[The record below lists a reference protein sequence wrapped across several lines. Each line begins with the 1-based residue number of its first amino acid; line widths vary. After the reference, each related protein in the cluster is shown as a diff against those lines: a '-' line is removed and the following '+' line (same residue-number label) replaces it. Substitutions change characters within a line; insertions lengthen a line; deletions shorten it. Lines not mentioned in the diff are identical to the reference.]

1 MKEHRIY
8 TDPRYAGIE
17 IHNDGDARF
26 RVITAGSGQVLDSF
40 AGFEFPNQPTVSEDF
55 AARRAK
61 VYFERLIQE
70 DRQLIAEMA
79 QAVRDTEVAQ
89 RTGRDFSD
97 EQVISPD
104 SLLDGWEQAQAMED
118 SPEKAKRLKQL
129 RAQAAQLETAAEEVV
144 RGLLA

>member
-8 TDPRYAGIE
+8 TDPRCAGIE
-17 IHNDGDARF
+17 FHNEGDARF
-26 RVITAGSGQVLDSF
+26 RAIDRRSGRVLDSF
-40 AGFEFPNQPTVSEDF
+40 AGFEVPKQPTVSEAF
-55 AARRAK
+55 AAQRAK
-61 VYFERLIQE
+61 AYF
-70 DRQLIAEMA
+70 DRMVLENRQMAAEMA
-79 QAVRDTEVAQ
+79 QAVRDTEVAE

-118 SPEKAKRLKQL
+118 SPEKAARLKQL

-144 RGLLA
+144 RSLLN